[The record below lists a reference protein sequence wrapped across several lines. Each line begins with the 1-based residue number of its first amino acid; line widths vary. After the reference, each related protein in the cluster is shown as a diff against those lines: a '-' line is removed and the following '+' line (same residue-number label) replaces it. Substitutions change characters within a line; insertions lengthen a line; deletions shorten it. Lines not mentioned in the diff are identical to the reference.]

1 MKKLFIPFLF
11 VLINLLTLSAQEVC
25 NLGFTFTIS
34 KNQNWGI
41 NEPVVTKV
49 FPGTPAE
56 KAGLKTND
64 ILLEVNGHGTYLK
77 SYDVI
82 KSWFAENAKSM
93 NISVR
98 NLKNDFHQMTIDK
111 DCRDKN
117 ALSEALLAPVFA
129 FYSLEDVQE
138 RSFLMPVKTRIHEKA
153 VITNYHTF
161 DFAPVDENSPQID
174 TQIANIIERNL
185 NKIGL
190 VRNVTNPDFI
200 IQTYYSYQKNPT
212 YNPNSTT
219 IDSYKP
225 TWRFDSKN
233 NRMIKVPIYQ
243 PNEPVR
249 TNDVMY
255 NLEFGFRF
263 FDKKFFEDSEDLV
276 MIWESEVAERLSG
289 SLGLVNYLEM
299 NMPLILSQFPYGK
312 NSDIITVEVS
322 HLKYNYTGLNY
333 DMNHLN
339 KVVNVDKGSPADKA
353 GIISG
358 DIIKKIGYI
367 KFGQNPD
374 KITEQYRRFISETM
388 DYRDSRTKYEDTKGN
403 DNCMFWD
410 IQSYNK
416 ISQAINNNRYNAVF
430 SYLFNF
436 NQYINWETPRNLKIE
451 VERNGE
457 SLDFEIIPIINSYNS
472 IKSY

>member
-1 MKKLFIPFLF
+1 MKKLFTSFLF
-11 VLINLLTLSAQEVC
+11 IVYSLLSVTAQGVC

-34 KNQNWGI
+34 KNHNWGI

-56 KAGLKTND
+56 KSGLKVND
-64 ILLEVNGHGTYLK
+64 IILEINGNGTYLK
-77 SYDVI
+77 NYDII
-82 KSWFAENAKSM
+82 KAWFAEEDKSM

-98 NLKNDFHQMTIDK
+98 NLKNDFHQMIIDK

-153 VITNYHTF
+153 VFTNYHTF
-161 DFAPVDENSPQID
+161 DFAPSDENSPQID
-174 TQIANIIERNL
+174 EQITNIMERNL
-185 NKIGL
+185 RKLGL
-190 VRNVTNPDFI
+190 VRNENDPDFI
-200 IQTYYSYQKNPT
+200 IQTYYSYQKNPG
-212 YNPNSTT
+212 YNPQSPT
-219 IDSYKP
+219 DSYKP
-225 TWRFDSKN
+225 TWRFDTKN
-233 NRMIKVPIYQ
+233 NRLIKVPIYQ

-263 FDKKFFEDSEDLV
+263 FDNKYFEDLEDLV
-276 MIWESEVAERLSG
+276 LIWESDVVERLSG
-289 SLGLVNYLEM
+289 SLGLVEYLEM
-299 NMPLILSQFPYGK
+299 NLPLILSQFPYGK
-312 NSDIITVEVS
+312 DSDIITVEVN

-333 DMNHLN
+333 DMNYLN
-339 KVVNVDKGSPADKA
+339 KIVSVDKDSPAEKA
-353 GIISG
+353 GILPG
-358 DIIKKIGYI
+358 DIVREIGAI
-367 KFGQNPD
+367 KFSQDPR
-374 KITEQYRRFISETM
+374 KITDQYRRFISETM
-388 DYRDSRTKYEDTKGN
+388 DYRDQRTKYEDIKGN
-403 DNCMFWD
+403 ENCMFWN

-416 ISQAINNNRYNAVF
+416 ISQAINSNRYNAVF

-436 NQYINWETPRNLKIE
+436 NQYINWETPRSLTIG
-451 VERNGE
+451 VERNGKKM
-457 SLDFEIIPIINSYNS
+457 DFEVIPLINSYNS